1 MLANPKTEI
10 RPLKQADMETVVE
23 LLQSNSIYRP
33 NSEDFDI
40 IWQKFSQQQNLHAF
54 VVTKNDIVVGYGC
67 LFVEVKIR
75 GGCVGHIEDIV
86 TDQNYRR
93 IGIGKRLVTHLLQ
106 IANEFNCYKAVLQCE
121 ENNIPFYEKCGFRQ
135 SEFGMSLVTG
145 SLNRR
150 DQ

>member
-1 MLANPKTEI
+1 MLTQLYGCSVRSMTEGCVANT
-10 RPLKQADMETVVE
+10 TVQTFLE
-23 LLQSNSIYRP
+23 STG
-33 NSEDFDI
+33 
-40 IWQKFSQQQNLHAF
+40 LH
-54 VVTKNDIVVGYGC
+54 VGYGC

-106 IANEFNCYKAVLQCE
+106 IANEFNCYRVVLQCE

-135 SEFGMSLVTG
+135 SEFGMSLVTD
-145 SLNRR
+145 SLNGRE
-150 DQ
+150 Q

>member
-1 MLANPKTEI
+1 MESFTGRNVLIVELITCLLIQKTEI

-40 IWQKFSQQQNLHAF
+40 IWQKFSQQQNLHVF

-75 GGCVGHIEDIV
+75 GGTRGHIEDIV

-93 IGIGKRLVTHLLQ
+93 IELES
-106 IANEFNCYKAVLQCE
+106 AW
-121 ENNIPFYEKCGFRQ
+121 
-135 SEFGMSLVTG
+135 
-145 SLNRR
+145 
-150 DQ
+150 